1 MFRYKKLISGF
12 TLVELLITIAIIAIL
27 ASLLL
32 PALKRAKGLAGR
44 TVCQNNQ
51 RQVSQTMNIYAD
63 DFNDYMP
70 PNGSKIGEERQHW
83 LKYFQDLEYLKN
95 LDLGY
100 CPYFYPNKYIPN
112 NSSRYNQTYGAV
124 QRLFMKRGR
133 MVQEYETPNKSPS
146 SVIILADTVYFDA
159 APVRQL
165 YYFNMANVTPSA
177 YIHVRH
183 NSTANCTMLDGSTL
197 ALNQGTIQSA
207 PYDFYFGAFPAVYT
221 GAF

>member
-1 MFRYKKLISGF
+1 MSSYNRHIF
-12 TLVELLITIAIIAIL
+12 TLIELLITIAIIAIL

-32 PALKRAKGLAGR
+32 PALRNAKGAAAR
-44 TVCQNNQ
+44 TICQSNQ
-51 RQVSQTMNIYAD
+51 RQIIQTMNIYAD

-100 CPYFYPNKYIPN
+100 CPYFYPNKYIVS

-165 YYFNMANVTPSA
+165 YYFNMANVTPIA
-177 YIHVRH
+177 YIHLRH
-183 NSTANCTMLDGSTL
+183 NSTANCTTLDGSSQ
-197 ALNQGTIQSA
+197 ALNRGTIQS
-207 PYDFYFGAFPAVYT
+207 PSYNFYFGAFPAVYS
-221 GAF
+221 GSF